1 MSKGI
6 VSVNSS
12 SFGSLEEED
21 RLVIEG
27 IAKRFQEFQP
37 SAVFSNKSLPS
48 RVLLRF
54 YNLSTIGIEDL
65 RRINISTHR
74 IRAITMHLSS
84 QTTTVE
90 LQRKQKKQPVI
101 KRRKNQP
108 PPVDKALVKTTVDMF
123 LKRHSSIVREADER
137 LLRAVLGVLLR
148 WTWNTAAAEVNC
160 RRVGDKYLFEV
171 KKVQRIT
178 LKELEKLCDLGE
190 YVQDLIVRL
199 KEKVI
204 RFSVLRTSSYIQD
217 DRQKR
222 RKTIQ

>member
-21 RLVIEG
+21 RLVIES

-74 IRAITMHLSS
+74 IRAITIHLSS

-108 PPVDKALVKTTVDMF
+108 PVDKALVKATVDMF

-160 RRVGDKYLFEV
+160 RRVGDNYLFEV

-222 RKTIQ
+222 RKTIR